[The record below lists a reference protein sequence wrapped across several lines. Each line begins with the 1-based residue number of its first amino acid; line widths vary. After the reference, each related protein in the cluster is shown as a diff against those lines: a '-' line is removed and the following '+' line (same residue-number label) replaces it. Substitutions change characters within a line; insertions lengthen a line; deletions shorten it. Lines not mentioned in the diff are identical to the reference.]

1 MVRFVFPYNPQLN
14 SAPVRGLLFCP
25 WNASPLLSMD
35 LAAQNSASGL
45 EAAVPPP
52 RGAIMACMLAGMC
65 TFLNVYCTQPLLPYL
80 QHLYHASEIEV
91 SLTVS
96 ATILAVAIAAP
107 FVGMMAESI
116 GRKKVIVPCLYAL
129 TAPTMLAATSRNLHE
144 LIFWRFMQG
153 LFVPGVIAVIM
164 AYIGEEFA
172 GDHVGRA
179 MAAYISGTV
188 LGGFGGRYISGVI
201 AHHFYWGDA
210 FIVIGLIN
218 LAGAAVVQRRLPRAK
233 RFVRSNHWRDSVFEA
248 RQHLRNPCLVAV
260 FGMAFAVLFS
270 LVAAFTYA
278 SFHLALPPYHL
289 NSEQLGSI
297 FFVYLLGAV
306 VTPFSGRFLDHFGM
320 RLTAIVA
327 ATFAVTGLLLTL
339 ARPLAAIVAG
349 LALFSS
355 GIFIFQAVGTV
366 QTGVVAGR
374 ARSSAAG
381 LYVTFYYIGGSLGAI
396 VTGWTWQAGGWTA
409 CVYLLIGVAC
419 LALALAFASS
429 WKRDSRSPAVVEN

>member
-1 MVRFVFPYNPQLN
+1 
-14 SAPVRGLLFCP
+14 
-25 WNASPLLSMD
+25 MD
-35 LAAQNSASGL
+35 IAAQNSVSGI
-45 EAAVPPP
+45 EAAVSPP
-52 RGAIMACMLAGMC
+52 RGAILACMLAGMC

-80 QHLYHASEIEV
+80 QHLYHASAIEV

-107 FVGMMAESI
+107 FVGMMAESV

-144 LIFWRFMQG
+144 LIFWRFLQG

-172 GDHVGRA
+172 GNYVGRA

-201 AHHFYWGDA
+201 AQHFSWRDA

-218 LAGAAVVQRRLPRAK
+218 LAGAAVVQRELPLAK
-233 RFVRSNHWRDSVFEA
+233 RFVRSTNWRGSVA
-248 RQHLRNPCLVAV
+248 DAGQHLRNARLVTV
-260 FGMAFAVLFS
+260 YGMAFAVLFS
-270 LVAAFTYA
+270 LVGAFTYA
-278 SFHLALPPYHL
+278 NFHLALPPYNL
-289 NSEQLGSI
+289 NSEQLGSV
-297 FFVYLLGAV
+297 FFVYLLGV
-306 VTPFSGRFLDHFGM
+306 VITPFSGRFLDHFGM
-320 RLTAIVA
+320 RMTAVVA
-327 ATFAVTGLLLTL
+327 AAFAVTGLLLTL
-339 ARPLAAIVAG
+339 SRPLALIVAG

-396 VTGWTWQAGGWTA
+396 VTGWTWQAGGWPM
-409 CVYLLIGVAC
+409 CVYLLTGVAC
-419 LALALAFASS
+419 LALTLAFASS
-429 WKRDSRSPAVVEN
+429 WSRDPRSSTEVTN